1 MSGYR
6 PNLACV
12 KTLRSVRRSNEEKK
26 AFFFF
31 RTDCSTA
38 RRPRSVLCCD
48 ILLNR
53 TLRPRSIG
61 PYTTLNPPSIDF
73 QLTSLYQHKRTR
85 QGGRG
90 RWPPILEKFS
100 KNVSKQWTSRRAA
113 PYIFSSRTLM
123 FISTYGCLVN
133 VLDLLQVSLLSSQ
146 DIEEKQGD
154 ITPHFALPSH
164 PSISLA
170 LTFCNLKY
178 MLTRERDL

>member
-1 MSGYR
+1 MYLIFRLVACHYIILMSGYR

-48 ILLNR
+48 ILINR

-85 QGGRG
+85 QGGPG

-100 KNVSKQWTSRRAA
+100 K
-113 PYIFSSRTLM
+113 M
-123 FISTYGCLVN
+123 LVN
-133 VLDLLQVSLLSSQ
+133 NGLRVGQRPTFFLPVPLCLS
-146 DIEEKQGD
+146 
-154 ITPHFALPSH
+154 AL
-164 PSISLA
+164 
-170 LTFCNLKY
+170 
-178 MLTRERDL
+178 MVDW

>member
-1 MSGYR
+1 MAPCKSVILTEGL
-6 PNLACV
+6 PWV
-12 KTLRSVRRSNEEKK
+12 KNIKSKSNQIK
-26 AFFFF
+26 
-31 RTDCSTA
+31 
-38 RRPRSVLCCD
+38 
-48 ILLNR
+48 
-53 TLRPRSIG
+53 
-61 PYTTLNPPSIDF
+61 PSIDF

-90 RWPPILEKFS
+90 PGAGGRGPGAGGRGRWSPILEKFS
-100 KNVSKQWTSRRAA
+100 KNVSKQWSSRRAA

-154 ITPHFALPSH
+154 ITSHFALPSR

-178 MLTRERDL
+178 MLTIERDL